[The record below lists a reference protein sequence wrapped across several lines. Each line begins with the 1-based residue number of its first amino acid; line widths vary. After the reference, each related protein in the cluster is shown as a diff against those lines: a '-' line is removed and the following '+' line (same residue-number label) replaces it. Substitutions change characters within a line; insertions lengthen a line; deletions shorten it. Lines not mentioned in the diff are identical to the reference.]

1 MKIRVSNLHE
11 EGVRF
16 EFSRKTAWLEA
27 TLPADKRTDFT
38 MLEVHVDCLARKI
51 RETVS
56 LEMAIDTVFR
66 LECCRCLELIT
77 LPVNSEIKYTLAPFR
92 EEAEEENPES
102 LDEDFNFGY
111 YKDDEIDFDPIV
123 VEQILMQIPMKPLCK
138 ENCKGICPD
147 CGVNLNESSCQC
159 RRESGHPGFAALKN
173 FVVHK

>member
-1 MKIRVSNLHE
+1 LKIRVSNLHE

-16 EFSRKTAWLEA
+16 DFSRKTAWMESM
-27 TLPADKRTDFT
+27 LPADKRMDFAL
-38 MLEVHVDCLARKI
+38 LEVHVDCLARKI

-66 LECCRCLELIT
+66 LECCRCLEVIA
-77 LPVNSEIKYTLAPFR
+77 LPINSEIKYTLAPFK
-92 EEAEEENPES
+92 EGVDEENPES

-138 ENCKGICPD
+138 EDCRGICPD
-147 CGVNLNESSCQC
+147 CGVDLNESNCQC
-159 RRESGHPGFAALKN
+159 RQESGHPGFAALKN
-173 FVVHK
+173 FVVQK